1 MSTVLRVCDLQ
12 FTFKRE
18 EELSAVSDLR
28 QGFKG
33 KRYVSAPACDVQ
45 VSFLNRNKYILHVF
59 QAIKVKH
66 FNLIK
71 NNLDALLKFGILSM

>member
-1 MSTVLRVCDLQ
+1 MSTVLRVYDLQ

-33 KRYVSAPACDVQ
+33 KR
-45 VSFLNRNKYILHVF
+45 
-59 QAIKVKH
+59 
-66 FNLIK
+66 
-71 NNLDALLKFGILSM
+71 